1 MTSLTPSALT
11 FEDVLRAL
19 QGPWSGPGNTLGQLA
34 ARTGRDKSNLR
45 RDLFKLVEQGLAQ
58 GNPNDGWTLGEGG
71 MPALN
76 AIDRANAEG
85 VQVAGLP
92 LWPLDQIELNP
103 DNPRKTIVQAPLEG
117 LADTIAFAEGLL
129 QPIVLYPVGAS
140 GARMLHAGERRVRA
154 CRLLQAEGRLPA
166 ALAKGLPFIEREA
179 SKAEALFIGL
189 VENSQREGL
198 TAFEDAKG
206 LKAFADETG
215 LSARAIAFKLG
226 RAREGSEEGVRD
238 VQEKIAVLRKAKPE
252 AQQEVEEGRQSFDWL
267 KRQIR
272 KTVEEVAGQLRP
284 IDLMVLAEVK
294 HRCRVHPRGR
304 HNTGETECSYLAAK
318 DPVLKSLTAQ
328 GLLRLTEQSYDDHK
342 AYIGPGH
349 SGYSVF
355 AAEELDGLS
364 REEADAQQVLYALR
378 IAAVGEDK
386 ANAARNT
393 KRFVTDWLNG
403 PFALS
408 PKAAAKVAEAKATKV
423 EIREKSKA
431 QKAAVDKRMAEVAE
445 LGALAQASIDAP
457 PPSSPSGLAVE
468 AIAQAFNA
476 VNIALPVKVAGRSII
491 DANDNTIVPNLA
503 WRFYEKEPVALELL
517 VIALNAAFGFP
528 TARPD
533 TPATADE
540 ESAHAAA

>member
-103 DNPRKTIVQAPLEG
+103 DNPRKSIVQAPLEG
-117 LADTIAFAEGLL
+117 LADTIAFAE
-129 QPIVLYPVGAS
+129 
-140 GARMLHAGERRVRA
+140 
-154 CRLLQAEGRLPA
+154 
-166 ALAKGLPFIEREA
+166 GLPFIEREA

-252 AQQEVEEGRQSFDWL
+252 ALIEVEEGRQSFDWL

-304 HNTGETECSYLAAK
+304 YNTGETECSYLAAK

-328 GLLRLTEQSYDDHK
+328 GLLRLTEQSYEDHK

-364 REEADAQQVLYALR
+364 REEADAQQVLHALR
-378 IAAVGEDK
+378 TAAVGEDK

-457 PPSSPSGLAVE
+457 LPSSPSGLAVE

-533 TPATADE
+533 TSATADE
-540 ESAHAAA
+540 EPAHAAA